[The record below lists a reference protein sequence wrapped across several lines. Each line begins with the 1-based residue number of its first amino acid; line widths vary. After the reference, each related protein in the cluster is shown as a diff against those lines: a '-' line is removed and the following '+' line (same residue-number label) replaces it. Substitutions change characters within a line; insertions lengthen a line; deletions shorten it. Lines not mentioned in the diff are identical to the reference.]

1 MNRKPGESDVMYH
14 GPKLVEFLR
23 SKGVTAAGLPPNMDR
38 AMRRWRDG
46 ERATE
51 RMVDELCCHLG
62 WGSHMTAVPHSFI
75 VKGRKLVDPNYRG
88 KKAA

>member
-14 GPKLVEFLR
+14 GPNLVEFLR
-23 SKGVTAAGLPPNMDR
+23 GKGVVAAHLPHNMDR

-62 WGSHMTAVPHSFI
+62 WGSHMTAIPHDLI
-75 VKGRKLVDPNYRG
+75 VKGRELIEMDR
-88 KKAA
+88 AA